1 MNAMRRAGGLVTA
14 EFSLVLVVFL
24 TVACGVL
31 EVGRA
36 MYLYNALYMVTQR
49 AALAAASADFS
60 NPQAMAAVRQRAVL
74 RTMPGNLIM
83 GAPVSDAHV
92 RIDYMSLSGAG
103 TEVMQPIAAGNMPAC
118 PVNNRIAC
126 MKDPNSA
133 ACIRLVRVRI
143 CDPAVTDKCDLT
155 AYRAMFPLVKL
166 PLQLPMSTTIAAVET
181 LGAAPGDEPCP

>member
-1 MNAMRRAGGLVTA
+1 MSAMRRPAGLVTA

-24 TVACGVL
+24 TITCGVL

-49 AALAAASADFS
+49 AATAAASADFS
-60 NPQAMAAVRQRAVL
+60 NPQAMAEVRRQAVL
-74 RTMPGNLIM
+74 RTTPGNLIM

-92 RIDYMSLSGAG
+92 RIDYLSVAGTG
-103 TEVMQPIAAGNMPAC
+103 TEVMQPIAAGDMPAC

-126 MKDPNSA
+126 MKDPNHA

-143 CDPAVTDKCDLT
+143 CDPAVTDKCQLT
-155 AYRAMFPLVKL
+155 AYRAMFPLVEL
-166 PLQLPMSTTIAAVET
+166 PLQLPMSATIAAAET
-181 LGAAPGDEPCP
+181 LGAAPGDGPCP